1 MALSTNIVQRQLQKQ
16 VLAPQLRQSLGML
29 AMNLPEL
36 REALN
41 RELASNPVI
50 EDIGHPLEPAT
61 VSEKMNEAE
70 RRDEREEDGAFPEDD
85 YSPELGTAAALERDS
100 DADERRQRFFD
111 SQTKPETLEEHLLG
125 QLKMSDLDERDIPLA
140 EMLIGELDADGRF
153 TGSIP
158 DIMMVSGESEAKIDA
173 VRKAV
178 MQLDPPGCCA
188 RTARECLLAQLDK
201 LDGTQYRRDVQTLL
215 ERHFEDMAEGRVDAI
230 LGDMGIS
237 AERYAAALSAL
248 RTLEPRPGRAY
259 DLAGKSIAYIH
270 PEIHA
275 VRDGKGRWIACVDD
289 RSLPAITFSPDY
301 VCKNGRGEWE
311 PRRKMPDGRK
321 LDGETYRFISGGFSA
336 ATALIEAVERRQK
349 TITDIAQAIFDA
361 QPGFFEKGLRG
372 LRPLTMQEIAEATG
386 VSHSTVSRT
395 VNDKYASTPKG
406 TVELRRFF
414 VSGVQSEGGAVCV
427 DEILDAIKEA
437 IAAEDKS
444 APLSDEKIA
453 AVLGAKGFKVARRT
467 VAKYR
472 EGLGIPP
479 ASGRKA

>member
-1 MALSTNIVQRQLQKQ
+1 MVLSADISQRQLQKT

-41 RELASNPVI
+41 REMASNPVI

-61 VSEKMNEAE
+61 LSEKLDEAE
-70 RRDEREEDGAFPEDD
+70 RHGETEENAEFPDDG
-85 YSPELGTAAALERDS
+85 YSPEYGTAEPIARDS
-100 DADERRQRFFD
+100 EADERRQRFFD

-125 QLKMSDLDERDIPLA
+125 QLEMSDIDERDIPLA
-140 EMLIGELDADGRF
+140 EMLIGDLDADGRF
-153 TGSIP
+153 SGSIP
-158 DIMMVSGESEAKIDA
+158 DLVMVSGESAGKIDS
-173 VRKAV
+173 VRRAV

-188 RTARECLLAQLDK
+188 LTAQECLLAQLDK
-201 LDGTQYRRDVQTLL
+201 LDGSKYRRDVRMLL

-230 LGDMGIS
+230 CKDLGIS
-237 AERYAAALSAL
+237 EERYAAALSAL

-259 DLAGKSIAYIH
+259 DLAGKSVAYIH

-275 VRDGKGRWIACVDD
+275 VRDGTGRWIACLDE

-301 VCKNGRGEWE
+301 VCKNANGEWE
-311 PRRKMPDGRK
+311 PRRRMPDGRK
-321 LDGETYRFISGGFSA
+321 IDGETYKFISGGFSA
-336 ATALIEAVERRQK
+336 ANALIEAVERRQK
-349 TITDIAQAIFDA
+349 TITDVAQAIFDA
-361 QPGFFEKGLRG
+361 QGGFFEKGLKG
-372 LRPLTMQEIAEATG
+372 LKPLTMQEIAEATG

-414 VSGVQSEGGAVCV
+414 VSGVKTGDGLVNT
-427 DEILDAIKEA
+427 DEILDALKGA
-437 IAAEDKS
+437 ISAEDRS
-444 APLSDEKIA
+444 APLSDEKLA
-453 AVLGAKGFKVARRT
+453 AVLVTKGFKVARRT